1 MFSVTNPALLTPQ
14 EALPEQKRFAEIWQ
28 AINSQEVIE
37 LYGKQFPVDYVNTTV
52 LANGKKINS
61 LIPPANE

>member
-1 MFSVTNPALLTPQ
+1 MFSVTNSSLLTPQ
-14 EALPEQKRFAEIWQ
+14 DVLPEPKRFSEIWQ

-37 LYGKQFPVDYVNTTV
+37 LYGKQFPSDYINTTV
-52 LANGKKINS
+52 FANGKTINS